1 VILLGVFALAVS
13 SSMVAEDSSARR
25 LVADS
30 SSSVSSMVVLADSR
44 PVADSMGSAQGT
56 LDCKEHT

>member
-1 VILLGVFALAVS
+1 
-13 SSMVAEDSSARR
+13 MVAEDRVRR
-25 LVADS
+25 LVADNS
-30 SSSVSSMVVLADSR
+30 SASSMVVLADSR